1 MIVYQ
6 FWRESIS
13 LHRVR
18 TSRKNDM
25 MNIVKVKMVILI
37 VILQITTSEE
47 NYYMWIFEVFDF
59 FMKFGKLN
67 NLDRINEFE
76 KIKNALLQYWKSK
89 QRIS

>member
-37 VILQITTSEE
+37 VILRITTSEE
-47 NYYMWIFEVFDF
+47 NYCM
-59 FMKFGKLN
+59 
-67 NLDRINEFE
+67 
-76 KIKNALLQYWKSK
+76 
-89 QRIS
+89 